1 MQRIGEHAIV
11 LGAGIAGLMAA
22 RVLVETYDRVT
33 VVERDPQDTT
43 GDSRRGVPQGRHAHM
58 LLPRGG
64 EIVGDLF
71 PGIVQELL
79 DDGAVVAEPLTEFR
93 LSVGGH
99 TLRQEPIGA
108 VALQSSRQFL
118 EDHLRDRVRAL
129 RGVSMIAG
137 CDVVG
142 LRVDDDRRQV
152 TGVRI
157 VRRQPGSAEEELT
170 ADLVVDSMGRGG
182 RTPAWLQALGFP
194 RPREEV
200 FRVGVAYA
208 SRLLR
213 LRPEA
218 AGVEK
223 AVGTGP
229 VPGRPRGMMML
240 AIEDDRRLLT
250 LAGFDGEHRPP
261 SDEDG
266 FLDFAATV
274 APPDVLA
281 AIRDAEPLGEIAT
294 YRYPSYLRRH
304 YQQMSSF
311 PDGLLVIG
319 DALCSFSP
327 IYAQGMTVAALQA
340 LALRDSIRQGPD
352 GLARRYF
359 SAAACVTDD
368 PWQMAIGADLALP
381 EVDGERPL
389 RVRMMNAYA
398 ARIHAAAA
406 TDDAVARQF
415 MRVTSLLD
423 PPSRMLRP
431 GFLWRVLRRRATS
444 APVPAPGPSV
454 ARRPAAEPHIRT
466 DRPATPAQGAY
477 LTTTPGTKR

>member
-1 MQRIGEHAIV
+1 MRQIGEHAVV

-22 RVLVETYDRVT
+22 RVLVEAYDRVT
-33 VVERDPQDTT
+33 VVERDVLRTS
-43 GDSRRGVPQGRHAHM
+43 GDGRRGVPQGRHAHA

-64 EIVGDLF
+64 DIVGDLF
-71 PGIVQELL
+71 PGIVQELV
-79 DDGAVVAEPLTEFR
+79 DDGAVVAEPLVDFR
-93 LSVGGH
+93 LSAAGH
-99 TLRQEPIGA
+99 TLRKVPIGA
-108 VALQSSRQFL
+108 TALQCSRPFL
-118 EDHLRDRVRAL
+118 EDHIRNRVTAL
-129 RGVSMIAG
+129 PGVTLTDG

-142 LRVDDDRRQV
+142 LTVEGDRRRV

-157 VRRQPGSAEEELT
+157 VRRQPGSAEEEL
-170 ADLVVDSMGRGG
+170 AAGLVVDAMGRGG
-182 RTPAWLQALGFP
+182 RTPAWLQALGYP
-194 RPREEV
+194 RPREEE

-213 LRPEA
+213 LPPDA

-240 AIEDDRRLLT
+240 AIEDECRLLT
-250 LAGFDGEHRPP
+250 LAGFDGTHRPP

-266 FLDFAATV
+266 FLAFAATV
-274 APPDVLA
+274 APPDVFA
-281 AIRDAEPLGEIAT
+281 AVRDAEPLGGIAT

-304 YQQMSSF
+304 YQEMSSF

-340 LALRDSIRQGPD
+340 VALRDSLGRGPA

-359 SAAACVTDD
+359 RAAARVTDD
-368 PWQMAIGADLALP
+368 PWQMATGADLALP
-381 EVDGERPL
+381 EVDGPRPL
-389 RVRMMNAYA
+389 RVRVMNAYA
-398 ARIHAAAA
+398 ARIQAAAA
-406 TDDAVARQF
+406 TDATVARQF
-415 MRVTSLLD
+415 MRVTGLLD

-431 GFLWRVLRRRATS
+431 GFLWRVLRRRAT
-444 APVPAPGPSV
+444 PDLVRTPAG
-454 ARRPAAEPHIRT
+454 ARP
-466 DRPATPAQGAY
+466 DQPATEDRGPATGA
-477 LTTTPGTKR
+477 GVR